1 MYSHV
6 FFACSLK
13 GHCSWYLFKPREK
26 KTSCGAAIWST
37 RSFSFSVG
45 NLGRSWDLPM
55 ADSTIDEIAQ
65 LLDQCPMSSQ
75 RWLWRWKTRHN
86 FKATPKKHVAEK
98 RETIGMLDEG
108 ILGVS
113 RYLHVCRRYAISI
126 IYVYPGYSMYWYC
139 GLHTNIEAY
148 LPSNVFMLFMVQGT
162 RLVARSLV
170 THLQSCKQ

>member
-1 MYSHV
+1 MAKPFGPHV
-6 FFACSLK
+6 RLVSPWGIWGGAGIFPWRTPQLMKLRSCWINVPCRVNVNCEGEKHGTSLK
-13 GHCSWYLFKPREK
+13 PPKNKH
-26 KTSCGAAIWST
+26 
-37 RSFSFSVG
+37 
-45 NLGRSWDLPM
+45 LG
-55 ADSTIDEIAQ
+55 
-65 LLDQCPMSSQ
+65 
-75 RWLWRWKTRHN
+75 
-86 FKATPKKHVAEK
+86 EK